1 MPGKSPDPTV
11 LAACARMGSAVF
23 CTVLHCGTADKTNIL
38 PQGIFSLNESLLLDE
53 NPQRVKKK
61 KENKTGEQEMLT
73 IAQALQCLA
82 YMGTEE
88 MNTWSI
94 LLFPYFRRKEKFIPD
109 SNTILCFI

>member
-1 MPGKSPDPTV
+1 
-11 LAACARMGSAVF
+11 
-23 CTVLHCGTADKTNIL
+23 
-38 PQGIFSLNESLLLDE
+38 
-53 NPQRVKKK
+53 
-61 KENKTGEQEMLT
+61 MLT

-109 SNTILCFI
+109 SNTILCFIQAAAKEGGKGKWCRQTRENSYYSGSVTDTGNL